1 MNIKIIE
8 ASTESLDAF
17 ITLLD
22 EVGEWL
28 WNKGVKQW
36 EPGEH
41 RKKEVQLR
49 TLVERGCLVLAY
61 DGDRLAGGCILSEI
75 LPGEW
80 PEGVDDGL
88 MFGSFV
94 VARFAAGQDVGHQI
108 IQGAIQFATKRQQP
122 AIRLDCWE
130 GNDFLKAYYQREGFT
145 MLDPIHLADYSIR
158 LLEMKIEQGKAQCN
172 N

>member
-41 RKKEVQLR
+41 REKEAQLR

-61 DGDRLAGGCILSEI
+61 DEERLAGGCILSEI
-75 LPGEW
+75 LPEEW
-80 PEGVDDGL
+80 PEGFDDGL
-88 MFGSFV
+88 VLGSFV
-94 VARFAAGQDVGHQI
+94 VARFAAGQGIGCHI
-108 IQGAIQFATKRQQP
+108 IQGAIDFAVKHQQP

-145 MLDPIHLADYSIR
+145 MLAPIHLADYSIR
-158 LLEMKIEQGKAQCN
+158 LFEIKIEQG
-172 N
+172 